1 MPRLTLEFEIET
13 TESPEDVLERVRQA
27 LEVARY
33 NVCHGSVG
41 PKESHPSAEQ
51 PI

>member
-13 TESPEDVLERVRQA
+13 TESPEDVLERVGQA

-41 PKESHPSAEQ
+41 PSESHPAAEQ
-51 PI
+51 PR